1 MYQSEAT
8 CQPVDC
14 FKYKLALYKSSS
26 ACWRVGL
33 CTMSYYEKE
42 FVLATIKLKKIV
54 HFALNTIIITHST
67 LEK

>member
-26 ACWRVGL
+26 ACWSLYNVILRKGI
-33 CTMSYYEKE
+33 CSRHNKAE
-42 FVLATIKLKKIV
+42 KIV